1 MATDTPRFGAG
12 RADEP
17 YPPTATRPTSSGQ
30 DEAGGSSIAGL
41 LQEIVGD
48 VQGIIRSEVRLAK
61 AEVKEDATSMG
72 KAAGMLV
79 AGAVLGIYALGI
91 LLLCIIYALNGPLP
105 DWVAALIVGLVV
117 AAAAGILA
125 KIGLDRVKSVNPA
138 PDKTIDSVKEDIQWV
153 KQQTR

>member
-17 YPPTATRPTSSGQ
+17 YPPATDGAGQ
-30 DEAGGSSIAGL
+30 QPEGSIAGL
-41 LQEIVGD
+41 LQEIVGN
-48 VQGIIRSEVRLAK
+48 VQGIIRSEVRLVK

-79 AGAVLGIYALGI
+79 AGGVLGIYALGI
-91 LLLCIIYALNGPLP
+91 LLLFLVYVLEGPVP
-105 DWVAALIVGLVV
+105 DWAAALIVGLLV
-117 AAAAGILA
+117 AAIAGILV
-125 KIGLDRVKSVNPA
+125 KIGLDRVKRVNPA